1 MASKGYKCAS
11 CSKQI
16 RENSSSLS
24 CVNCKNWFHKKCS
37 DLSDEKFK
45 NIAAE
50 SKKKGQTNW
59 RCSGCLS
66 EGSIVES
73 DDEDGMDVDVS
84 SSPTNE
90 IFLLKMEQMFEKY
103 LAPFREKVDKIESD
117 IASIKS
123 ELSKNTEQ
131 NKINTEN
138 YRKLE
143 KRVKI
148 AEEKLSSFHDNSS
161 DPDNTI
167 YEINGRKRRETEVIV
182 FNVQES
188 EKSVG
193 TDRRQDDYEKIA
205 AIIPD
210 ELSEIV
216 KNFKLR
222 RLGRPATG
230 KTRPLLIKTPS
241 VTEAR
246 TLLKIKPTNETNIV
260 FKPNLTQAQLSHLNT
275 TF

>member
-24 CVNCKNWFHKKCS
+24 CVNCKNWFYKKCS

-45 NIAAE
+45 KIAAE
-50 SKKKGQTNW
+50 SKKKGQTNR

-66 EGSIVES
+66 EVSIVES
-73 DDEDGMDVDVS
+73 DEDGMDVDVP

-103 LAPFREKVDKIESD
+103 LAPFREKVDKIESN

-131 NKINTEN
+131 NKINTKN

-143 KRVKI
+143 K
-148 AEEKLSSFHDNSS
+148 S
-161 DPDNTI
+161 
-167 YEINGRKRRETEVIV
+167 
-182 FNVQES
+182 
-188 EKSVG
+188 
-193 TDRRQDDYEKIA
+193 
-205 AIIPD
+205 
-210 ELSEIV
+210 
-216 KNFKLR
+216 
-222 RLGRPATG
+222 
-230 KTRPLLIKTPS
+230 
-241 VTEAR
+241 
-246 TLLKIKPTNETNIV
+246 
-260 FKPNLTQAQLSHLNT
+260 
-275 TF
+275 

>member
-1 MASKGYKCAS
+1 
-11 CSKQI
+11 
-16 RENSSSLS
+16 
-24 CVNCKNWFHKKCS
+24 
-37 DLSDEKFK
+37 
-45 NIAAE
+45 
-50 SKKKGQTNW
+50 
-59 RCSGCLS
+59 
-66 EGSIVES
+66 
-73 DDEDGMDVDVS
+73 
-84 SSPTNE
+84 
-90 IFLLKMEQMFEKY
+90 MFEKY
-103 LAPFREKVDKIESD
+103 LAPFREKVDKIESN

-167 YEINGRKRRETEVIV
+167 YEINERKRRETEVIV

-205 AIIPD
+205 VIIPD

-230 KTRPLLIKTPS
+230 KTRLLLIKTPS

-275 TF
+275 LRSELNNLKKIW

>member
-45 NIAAE
+45 KIAAAP
-50 SKKKGQTNW
+50 KKKGQTNW

-66 EGSIVES
+66 EVSIVES

-90 IFLLKMEQMFEKY
+90 IFLLQMKQLFEKY
-103 LAPFREKVDKIESD
+103 LAPFREKVDKIESN

-148 AEEKLSSFHDNSS
+148 AEEGSS
-161 DPDNTI
+161 DRT
-167 YEINGRKRRETEVIV
+167 T
-182 FNVQES
+182 
-188 EKSVG
+188 KS
-193 TDRRQDDYEKIA
+193 A
-205 AIIPD
+205 
-210 ELSEIV
+210 S
-216 KNFKLR
+216 
-222 RLGRPATG
+222 
-230 KTRPLLIKTPS
+230 
-241 VTEAR
+241 
-246 TLLKIKPTNETNIV
+246 
-260 FKPNLTQAQLSHLNT
+260 
-275 TF
+275 